1 MSFVP
6 NLRTKRPDQEY
17 VQSKIDVLVNYLDV
31 LNAAET
37 AGGLVTGIADASSYK
52 VAVVGTGPAGIVAA
66 YELLRLGV
74 MVDVYSTDHA
84 AYRYGR
90 SFSYP
95 FPGNEEYLAEMG
107 AMRFPPSEAGLFFYL
122 KKFGIAYNDNFPD
135 PGKVNT
141 LLYVNGHPF
150 DWKAGQQAPSLF
162 DTVTKG
168 LDALISEDTTLA
180 DGTVLKSPTAM
191 TGYMMAAD
199 YDSAFSAWQDW
210 LTNFE
215 HLSFGAGL
223 SVIFQLNPNAPGGTR
238 WTDDDMAIFG
248 TIGVGSGGFGSLYS
262 VQFLEIFRLFVNE
275 LETDQQFIPTGIA
288 SVFDAMANTQV
299 SGESVLDRHI
309 DEDVVRIEYATGPQ
323 RAVQLTSN
331 VDAVR
336 TYDRV
341 IWAAPKWASQANTN
355 LVEFLEA
362 AGAEVPTPGRPNV
375 ISAIKEMHTISSSK
389 AFILTPKKFWLEDD
403 ALPANIQSDTL
414 IRGLYC
420 LDYTPDESPDG
431 LGVVLI
437 SYTWQDDSA
446 KQSAL
451 PLDKETRIKRLV
463 EDVDQ
468 IDATFAANLVPL
480 NGDYENNTIFI
491 DWMDEPNYHGA
502 FKLNYPKQDRLL
514 QQSYSF
520 FLMAGEPLDPL
531 LYLAGDDVSFSG
543 GWCEGAIET
552 AINAVSAVGVS
563 LGGAPAAPAVFNVR
577 AVDYNYG
584 VYDPTAAFS
593 G

>member
-6 NLRTKRPDQEY
+6 NLRTKRPEQEY

-31 LNAAET
+31 LNTAEK
-37 AGGLVTGIADASSYK
+37 AGGLVTGIDNPHEYR

-74 MVDVYSTDHA
+74 VVDIFSKDKA
-84 AYRYGR
+84 PYRYGR
-90 SFSYP
+90 AFSYP
-95 FPGNEEYLAEMG
+95 FPGNETYLAEMG
-107 AMRFPPSEAGLFFYL
+107 AMRFPPSEVGLFFYL
-122 KKFGIAYNDNFPD
+122 SKFGIDYNANFPD
-135 PGKVNT
+135 PGKVDT
-141 LLYVNGHPF
+141 LLHLNGRSL
-150 DWKAGQQAPSLF
+150 DWKAGQPAPSLF

-168 LDALISEDTTLA
+168 LDALMNEDTTLA
-180 DGTVLKSPTAM
+180 DGTVLKSPKAM
-191 TGYMMAAD
+191 TGYMMATD

-210 LTNFE
+210 LTHFE

-223 SVIFQLNPNAPGGTR
+223 SVIFQLNPHAPGGTR

-288 SVFDAMANTQV
+288 SLFDTMASTKVNGSAV
-299 SGESVLDRHI
+299 NDRHI
-309 DEDVVRIEYATGPQ
+309 NEDVVDIEYVTDEQGPI
-323 RAVQLTSN
+323 RLTSD
-331 VDAVR
+331 VDAR
-336 TYDRV
+336 RFYDRV

-355 LVEFLEA
+355 LVDFLEEA
-362 AGAEVPTPGRPNV
+362 AGGLPNAPGGPSV
-375 ISAIKEMHTISSSK
+375 ISAVKEMHTISSSK
-389 AFILTPKKFWLEDD
+389 AFILTPDKFWLKNEGM
-403 ALPANIQSDTL
+403 PANIQSDTL

-420 LDYTPDESPDG
+420 LDYTPDQSPDG

-446 KQSAL
+446 KQTAL
-451 PLDKETRIKRLV
+451 SLDKETRIKSLV
-463 EDVDQ
+463 EDVKQ
-468 IDATFAANLVPL
+468 IDADFAANLVPL
-480 NGDYENNTIFI
+480 NGDYTNNTIFI
-491 DWMDEPNYHGA
+491 DWLTEPRYHGA

-514 QQSYSF
+514 QAAYTF
-520 FLMAGEPLDPL
+520 FLIAGEPLDPY

-563 LGGAPAAPAVFNVR
+563 LGGFPVPPTVFDGRTV
-577 AVDYNYG
+577 VYNYG
-584 VYDPTAAFS
+584 VYDPV
-593 G
+593 